1 MDQTFRKDERLRRS
15 QDITEVLKTGTRVG
29 KDGLSLIYIAREG
42 SSGNRAGF
50 IVRKKMGK
58 SVSRNLMKR
67 RMREAYRRMK
77 SGLRPGY
84 DLVFSANQII
94 EYVKVREAMAELI
107 KRGRIAQEELNLNV

>member
-15 QDITEVLKTGTRVG
+15 QDITEVLKTGTRIG
-29 KDGLSLIYIAREG
+29 KDGLSLVYLAREG

-50 IVRKKMGK
+50 IVRKKLGK
-58 SVSRNLMKR
+58 AVSRNLMKR

-94 EYVKVREAMAELI
+94 EYIKVRETMTELM
-107 KRGRIAQEELNLNV
+107 KKGLIAPEEFNLNV